1 MSDLLLL
8 SGGID
13 SIAVAAWCR
22 PALCLTIDYG
32 QRPAGAEIQAS
43 QQICK
48 ALGLN
53 HQLLSVPTSHLGCGD
68 LAGDDPSVL
77 SPHSEFWPFRNQYLL
92 TLGAMTA
99 AKAGCSQ
106 VLIGTVLTDQRHRD
120 GGPAFIEAMDQL
132 VRLQEGGLSIS
143 APAAGLTSG
152 DLVRRSGIDPD
163 VLAWAHSC
171 HVGNLACGRCRG
183 CQKHSEVMETLGL
196 PR

>member
-32 QRPAGAEIQAS
+32 QRPAVAEIQAS
-43 QQICK
+43 QQICS

-53 HQLLSVPTSHLGCGD
+53 HQLLSLPTSHLGCGD
-68 LAGDDPSVL
+68 LSGKDPSLL
-77 SPHSEFWPFRNQYLL
+77 SSHSEFWPFRNQYLL
-92 TLGAMTA
+92 TLGVMIA
-99 AKAGCSQ
+99 AKVGCTR

-120 GGPAFIEAMDQL
+120 GDPAFIEAIDHL
-132 VRLQEGGLSIS
+132 VRFQEGGLRIS
-143 APAAGLTSG
+143 APAAALTSG
-152 DLVRRSGIDPD
+152 ELVRRSGIVSD

-171 HVGNLACGRCRG
+171 HVGNLACGQCRG
-183 CQKHSEVMETLGL
+183 CQKHSEVMETLGW